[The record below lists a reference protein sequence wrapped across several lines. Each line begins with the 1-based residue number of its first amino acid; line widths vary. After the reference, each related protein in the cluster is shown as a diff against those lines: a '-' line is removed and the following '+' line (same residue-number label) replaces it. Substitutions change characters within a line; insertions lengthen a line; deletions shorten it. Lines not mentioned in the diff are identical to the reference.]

1 MLLFSVRYP
10 RENFEE
16 FDPFSENE
24 KIMSLISERLRV
36 RLTNEIEYIISS
48 GLLEKFLTVY
58 DEELDKFFLH
68 KETLRDFTNR
78 ELGYDITEYYDPENH
93 SFSYIDDIKLFDL
106 VEILIIFCK
115 EAKKTQIIER
125 INQIFI
131 EFDEGYQIGNYM
143 VIPVKRNGLKNII
156 PLLKDQTLSDQLKQY
171 YRLPT
176 TNYKNLAQIAAD
188 VLQYL
193 YSSPKNKT
201 DTKTYSETICKELAD
216 RHTSKKNRT
225 ELFKLINSE
234 VNSAKDFNNQI
245 QNIRHTD
252 KFTIPIE
259 RPNLYKLI
267 ANKSISIIELTILT
281 SPEKYISTDS
291 PEVLK
296 RKYLEKYKLKVENG
310 WIKKKPVEIDG
321 MPF

>member
-24 KIMSLISERLRV
+24 KVISLISEKLRI
-36 RLTNEIEYIISS
+36 RLTNEIDYIVTS
-48 GLLEKFLTVY
+48 GLVEKFLTVY
-58 DEELDKFFLH
+58 DEGPDKFYFH

-78 ELGYDITEYYDPENH
+78 ELGYDITEYYDSENH
-93 SFSYIDDIKLFDL
+93 SYNYIDDIKLFDL

-115 EAKKTQIIER
+115 ETEKIQITER
-125 INQIFI
+125 LNQIFI
-131 EFDEGYQIGNYM
+131 EFNEGYQIGNYM
-143 VIPVKRNGLKNII
+143 VIPIKRNGLKNII
-156 PLLKDQTLSDQLKQY
+156 PLLKDQILSDQLKQY
-171 YRLPT
+171 FYSST
-176 TNYKNLAQIAAD
+176 TNFKNLAQIAAD
-188 VLQYL
+188 ILQYL
-193 YSSPKNKT
+193 YSSPKNKIN
-201 DTKTYSETICKELAD
+201 TKKYSENICKELASK
-216 RHTSKKNRT
+216 HTLTKNRD
-225 ELFKLINSE
+225 ELFELINNE

-267 ANKSISIIELTILT
+267 ASKSMSIVELTILT

-296 RKYLEKYKLKVENG
+296 RKYLEKYNLKVESG
-310 WIKKKPVEIDG
+310 WIKKKPIEVDDI
-321 MPF
+321 PF